1 MKKGIRLIPS
11 LGEGVQYIES
21 AIAPTSLDV
30 AYPISTIWVN
40 TASSTVY
47 LHIGAGAWT
56 QIGGPGESQGDWG
69 TGELKTIAGGVITVE
84 KGKWYKIDT
93 QDSAA
98 SDDLD
103 TINGLSAGNEIMI
116 SAANDARTVVLKNG
130 TGNLSIRGD
139 ISLNEAIDRVRLIH
153 DGTNLVEASSRP

>member
-1 MKKGIRLIPS
+1 MEKGIRVIPS
-11 LGEGVQYIES
+11 LTGVQLIES
-21 AIAPTSLDV
+21 TRAPTTLDA
-30 AYPISTIWVN
+30 AYPVGTIWVN
-40 TASSTVY
+40 TSATTIY
-47 LHIGAGAWT
+47 LHAGAGVWI
-56 QIGGPGESQGDWG
+56 QIGGSGESQGDWG
-69 TGELKTIAGGVITVE
+69 TGELKTIAGGVISVE
-84 KGKWYKIDT
+84 KGKWFKIDT
-93 QDSAA
+93 QDAAA

-130 TGNLSIRGD
+130 TGNLSIRTD